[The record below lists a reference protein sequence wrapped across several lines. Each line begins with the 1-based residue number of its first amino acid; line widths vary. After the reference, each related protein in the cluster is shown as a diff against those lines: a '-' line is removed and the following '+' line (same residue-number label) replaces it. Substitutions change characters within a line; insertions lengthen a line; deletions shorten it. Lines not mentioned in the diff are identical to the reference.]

1 MKILID
7 RDALA
12 SALSSVSAACMRAAD
27 PVLACVLVDAQ
38 GEAVSFGATDLDQSA
53 RTEAPALVEEP
64 GRALV
69 PAKRLAELAKAMGP
83 GTLVLEAGPACAD
96 LSSGHASA
104 RFPALDPGD
113 FPGFAPFDGAGE
125 EAVVDAALFA
135 DMARTVSP
143 FASKDPAIPISGCV
157 LVESLPGALRMVAT
171 DTYRVLCDE
180 RPCACAGFRAELA
193 GRVPRRRRR
202 PRRLVGLGGS
212 LGVLRDRAC
221 PHGRRGSLLP
231 PGRGSFP
238 QWERVFAGSAG
249 PSASFDGASGIARA
263 LRLAACACGRAAAAR
278 LSFGDGEAH
287 VECEGEDGRASD
299 RVPCETDGAAEVK
312 ANALFLASAVEA
324 AGPGRVSVSS
334 AGPKRPIEVHG
345 VNVRAAVMPVI

>member
-180 RPCACAGFRAELA
+180 RPCACAGFRAELPA
-193 GRVPRRRRR
+193 AFLAAVAARAASSVSVALSASSGIVRARMDGADLSCRRVE
-202 PRRLVGLGGS
+202 
-212 LGVLRDRAC
+212 
-221 PHGRRGSLLP
+221 
-231 PGRGSFP
+231 GSFP